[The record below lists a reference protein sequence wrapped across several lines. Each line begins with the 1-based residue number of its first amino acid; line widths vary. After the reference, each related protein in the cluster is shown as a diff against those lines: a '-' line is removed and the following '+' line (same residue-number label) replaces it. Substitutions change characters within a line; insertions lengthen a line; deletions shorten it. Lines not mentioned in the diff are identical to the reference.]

1 MDGYAELKLW
11 LRRCNSCSRHRIKR
25 ADVMVVLPTCRVT
38 RSVTK
43 KIGKRRKEEVL
54 DMSEMAREIG
64 IVERKSV

>member
-1 MDGYAELKLW
+1 
-11 LRRCNSCSRHRIKR
+11 
-25 ADVMVVLPTCRVT
+25 MVVLPTCRVT